1 MTWTT
6 PRTWSTGEL
15 VTASLLNTH
24 LRDNL
29 DALKNP
35 PSDSYLANE
44 SANYTTTSTSFVDVD
59 ATNLVFTLD
68 TGGGDVQVAFNGVVG
83 GNGTVYFDVEVDGVR
98 FAGDDG
104 ITRTINGST
113 HALSFIILVEGLAAG
128 SHTFKLQWKVS
139 ASTGTLYAGAGT
151 ANFDVH
157 PQFWARE
164 VS

>member
-35 PSDSYLANE
+35 PSASYLADE

-59 ATNLVFTLD
+59 ATDFSFTLD
-68 TGGGDVQVAFNGVVG
+68 TGGGDVLVTFNGVVG
-83 GNGTVYFDVEVDGVR
+83 GSGTVFFDVEVDGVR

-113 HALSFIILVEGLAAG
+113 HALSFVILVEGLAAG
-128 SHTFKLQWKVS
+128 SHTFRLQWKVS

-151 ANFDVH
+151 SNFDVH